1 MSNNLR
7 SSSHTRAALEI
18 ICEEEEEE
26 KEEEEKVF
34 SPIILSPFS
43 LLAAAE
49 AIFSSLPISSSL
61 FSPDEFVR
69 GSPLHPPSTS
79 HHLSCWQRRRKKM
92 SKMRI
97 GGRRTS
103 FAFAPS
109 STLGKGR
116 GRRGEEE
123 IRQGYLRIFQ
133 ANKKK
138 RKQRSVLKIKRLL
151 FLFFFYRKIRGHVS

>member
-1 MSNNLR
+1 MRRLVIKEQAPKNTHKAFKKRTKEKVSSCMSNNLR

-26 KEEEEKVF
+26 EEEEKVF

-49 AIFSSLPISSSL
+49 AILSSLPISSSP

-79 HHLSCWQRRRKKM
+79 HHLS
-92 SKMRI
+92 SSPAGSG
-97 GGRRTS
+97 GGRR
-103 FAFAPS
+103 
-109 STLGKGR
+109 
-116 GRRGEEE
+116 
-123 IRQGYLRIFQ
+123 
-133 ANKKK
+133 
-138 RKQRSVLKIKRLL
+138 
-151 FLFFFYRKIRGHVS
+151 

>member
-79 HHLSCWQRRRKKM
+79 HHLS
-92 SKMRI
+92 SSPAGN
-97 GGRRTS
+97 GGRR
-103 FAFAPS
+103 
-109 STLGKGR
+109 R
-116 GRRGEEE
+116 
-123 IRQGYLRIFQ
+123 
-133 ANKKK
+133 
-138 RKQRSVLKIKRLL
+138 
-151 FLFFFYRKIRGHVS
+151 